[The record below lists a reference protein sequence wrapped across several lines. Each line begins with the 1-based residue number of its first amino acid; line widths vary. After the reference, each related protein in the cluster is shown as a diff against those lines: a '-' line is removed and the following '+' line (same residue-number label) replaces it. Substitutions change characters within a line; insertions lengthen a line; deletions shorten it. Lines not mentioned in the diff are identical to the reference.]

1 MQDLFSRA
9 ELLRLLKGISQN
21 GIDDAL
27 KKRNEAGLF
36 SLSGRTLANG
46 KPEKLYEFSDLPKK
60 WQKRLSEA
68 ADDANAEYYSAQST
82 KNEVVESEKRPT
94 GNDENG
100 QLERLASM
108 PDRLTRNI
116 TTKPLKEAK
125 EQEQK
130 QESDDPAARQ
140 AAFGS
145 SVTGLPA
152 GILTGKKADD
162 ANAAVLDVALNANA
176 GCYPAQWT
184 KSAVGAAAKTRYG
197 GKVKENL
204 MLACVAFIEGRGMGI
219 SVEEAIAAAREKF
232 GVSRS
237 TCYNWLRAVKGAP
250 DEENGQVKDITGDV
264 IDFKVKTHT
273 TCSDAIEFMVGT
285 FLQNQ
290 RVTKQLI
297 IERTI
302 EKANAE
308 GWRVGS
314 KATLYG
320 ILANIVKQIAPALV
334 LKNGGT
340 TAFTK
345 SVAPLMKRD
354 LLAYNSLE
362 VIVGDQHI
370 WDYFIQHEGKVYR
383 PECYVFVDMGSRM
396 IVGFKMTL
404 EHYNSMDVASALYE
418 ACRFGIP
425 EAIYTDMG
433 KPELS
438 KYVEQMRK
446 NLEGLCTFTDFNE
459 IDNMQIPGMEDV
471 VRAEGAEEIYFNQ
484 IQHLVAIGRRPNS
497 KPIEGYFSI
506 IERKMKD
513 VTGGVGYAKK
523 VDDPDENLR
532 LIAAAEKLKK
542 NGGLLTLDEFMQC
555 VFKVFS
561 WWNEHLISTDKIIPY
576 KRFFANLEQ
585 HPRPVPDDYHFD
597 FMLLPEKEV
606 SVRSSQISVNG
617 YVYYHHELSRY
628 SSNYAKNKKV
638 LVKFHPDDPE
648 RVHIYDAHTKEYL
661 GMPEIVNK
669 INPKDPEQVAK
680 GMETQKH
687 LQKLWRNFID
697 RYEPK
702 GESLKVKQVTRAEMM
717 AVKAERQEDVKR
729 IVKESKKRMSQKEAD
744 ELFLNGGKVG

>member
-1 MQDLFSRA
+1 MMQNLWTRSELFKALDLADRA
-9 ELLRLLKGISQN
+9 ISKGLKQ
-21 GIDDAL
+21 L
-27 KKRNEAGLF
+27 NEAGLF
-36 SLSGRTLANG
+36 SFSGKNAANG
-46 KPEKLYEFSDLPKK
+46 KPEKLYKLEDLPKR
-60 WQKRLSEA
+60 WQKRLTSPQTPLQNGEGLKSGDEIA
-68 ADDANAEYYSAQST
+68 R
-82 KNEVVESEKRPT
+82 NELNREVAGSEKRPT
-94 GNDENG
+94 ENRENG

-116 TTKPLKEAK
+116 TTKPLEEAHK
-125 EQEQK
+125 QEQK

-152 GILTGKKADD
+152 GIG
-162 ANAAVLDVALNANA
+162 DVALRNNDITILRH
-176 GCYPAQWT
+176 YDI
-184 KSAVGAAAKTRYG
+184 KRSATRYG
-197 GKVKENL
+197 GVVKENQ
-204 MLACVAFIEGRGMGI
+204 MLACVAFIEGRGMGVT
-219 SVEEAIAAAREKF
+219 VEEAIKEAKIKF

-250 DEENGQVKDITGDV
+250 DEENGQVKDITGEV

-302 EKANAE
+302 EKANKE

-314 KATLYG
+314 KPTLYG
-320 ILANIVKQIAPALV
+320 ILANIIKQIAPALV

-354 LLAYNSLE
+354 LLSYNSLE

-438 KYVEQMRK
+438 KYVEQMCR
-446 NLEGLCTFTDFNE
+446 NLEGLCTFTDFGR
-459 IDNMQIPGMEDV
+459 IDDMQIPGMEDLV
-471 VRAEGAEEIYFNQ
+471 KSEGAEDIYFNHV
-484 IQHLVAIGRRPNS
+484 QHLVAIGRRPNS

-617 YVYYHHELSRY
+617 FVYYHHELSRY

-697 RYEPK
+697 KYEPK